1 MVKTTGISW
10 RRLSILARS
19 KKSVLT
25 QLNEDG
31 AESIPITEKIRKEE
45 STMNEGLNL
54 QLQDIFFTYVL
65 PALALILTSIA
76 SWVGTVIIKYLTDKR
91 DDRKLKEALER
102 ANKEIMA
109 AVSSVMQTFVN
120 SLKEGKNWTEET
132 GKEAQLKAY
141 LAAKSRYRTSG
152 MEITRYILHERWRVR
167 SGVTYN

>member
-1 MVKTTGISW
+1 
-10 RRLSILARS
+10 
-19 KKSVLT
+19 
-25 QLNEDG
+25 
-31 AESIPITEKIRKEE
+31 
-45 STMNEGLNL
+45 MNEGLNL

-141 LAAKSRYRTSG
+141 LAAKAAIGPLAWKLLDIYFTRDGVSELDEWCYIQIDALVEPIKKVRTDRKLA
-152 MEITRYILHERWRVR
+152 EEQLKQLQAQCQTVA
-167 SGVTYN
+167 